1 MEIQYI
7 KGVGAALAK
16 KLQKLG
22 LVDTKDVLAFFPT
35 GWEDRRKIP
44 PIAKLEIGKD
54 QFTVGKIVQI
64 RESTRGKY
72 HLTKVLLDDGHNKI
86 MALWFNQAYL
96 MKLFKVGTRLFVS
109 GKIERDPVSGTKIIK
124 VSQHEWLEK
133 DNTGRI
139 IPIYPL
145 TNGVYQKQLRH
156 IVDLCLRQELKLL
169 QEPFPP
175 TILEA
180 YTLLPLAKAIWYFHY
195 PADENTYRQA
205 KRRLVMEDFF
215 YLQLVLAITRE
226 RNRSEDK
233 GIAFTFKNTLSAK
246 YFDSLPYKLT
256 GAQSRVIAEVL
267 EDMKCERPMNRLVQG
282 DVGAGK
288 TEIAMAAILMALEN
302 NYQAAIMA
310 PTEILATQHYQ
321 KMLHYLMPLGIQVEL
336 LVGSLKAGT
345 KARKQQLVSSGHA
358 DLVVGTHALIQ
369 EKVGYDHLGLV
380 IIDEQHRF
388 GVLQRRALTK
398 KSGEVVDLLVLTATP
413 IPRSLTLTLYGDLD
427 KSILDELPPGRIPIK
442 TVWIKK
448 LDAFWMKAVRDEVA
462 KGNQIYWVFPLVEES
477 EKIDLRAAT
486 EGSQQ
491 IALMFP
497 DVRVGLL
504 HGKMKQREKDAV
516 MAEFRARNLDI
527 LVATTVIEVGVDVPD
542 ATMMIIEHA
551 ERFGLSQ
558 LHQLRGRIG
567 RRDKVSTCVLIST
580 TRTDNSMR
588 RLGAMVETTD
598 GFKLAEVDLE
608 LRGPGDYFGSKQSG
622 IPTMA
627 VANLLKDERILLE
640 AKKLAERIA
649 ADRKNP
655 LYAGVFRRLHEQ
667 PHLYVGQEG
676 MN

>member
-1 MEIQYI
+1 MDIQFV

-22 LVDTKDVLAFFPT
+22 LTDSRDALYFFPS

-44 PIAKLEIGKD
+44 RIAQLEVGKD
-54 QFTVGKIVQI
+54 QFTVAKIVQLS
-64 RESTRGKY
+64 ETSRGKY
-72 HLTKVLLDDGHNKI
+72 HITRALLDDGASKI
-86 MALWFNQAYL
+86 VAIWFNQAYL
-96 MKLFKVGTRLFVS
+96 MKMFKVGTSLFVR
-109 GKIERDPVSGTKIIK
+109 GKIERDTVSGYKIIK
-124 VSQHEWLEK
+124 VSEHEWLEK

-145 TNGVYQKQLRH
+145 TTGVYQRQLRSVINH
-156 IVDLCLRQELKLL
+156 CLQLELKDF
-169 QEPFPP
+169 QDPFPAS
-175 TILEA
+175 TLEEFK
-180 YTLLPLAKAIWYFHY
+180 LIPLQKAILNYHY
-195 PADENTYRQA
+195 PEDENAYRQA

-226 RNRSEDK
+226 RNRHEER
-233 GIAFTFKNTLSAK
+233 GIPFVFRNTLSVK
-246 YFDSLPYKLT
+246 YFGALPYALT
-256 GAQSRVIAEVL
+256 GAQNRVIAEVL
-267 EDMKCERPMNRLVQG
+267 DDMRSDRPMNRIVQG

-310 PTEILATQHYQ
+310 PTEILATQHYH
-321 KMLHYLMPLGIQVEL
+321 KMLKYLLPLGVRVEL
-336 LVGSLKAGT
+336 LVGSLKAST
-345 KARKQQLVSSGHA
+345 KARKQQLVSSGSA
-358 DLVVGTHALIQ
+358 ELVVGTHALIQ
-369 EKVGYDHLGLV
+369 EKVNYDRLGLV
-380 IIDEQHRF
+380 VIDEQHRF

-448 LDAFWMKAVRDEVA
+448 LDAHWMNTIRAEIA
-462 KGNQIYWVFPLVEES
+462 KENQVYWVFPLVEES
-477 EKIDLRAAT
+477 EKIDLKAAT
-486 EGSQQ
+486 EGREQ
-491 IALMFP
+491 IAHLFP
-497 DVRVGLL
+497 GTRVGLL

-516 MAEFRARNLDI
+516 MEEFRARKLDI

-567 RRDKVSTCVLIST
+567 RRDKLSTCLLIST
-580 TRTDNSMR
+580 TRTDNSMK

-598 GFKLAEVDLE
+598 GFKLAEIDLE

-622 IPTMA
+622 LPTMS
-627 VANLLKDERILLE
+627 VANLLKDERVLLE
-640 AKKLAERIA
+640 SKKIAELIA
-649 ADRKNP
+649 QDRKNP
-655 LYAGVFRRLHEQ
+655 IYAGVFKRLHEQ